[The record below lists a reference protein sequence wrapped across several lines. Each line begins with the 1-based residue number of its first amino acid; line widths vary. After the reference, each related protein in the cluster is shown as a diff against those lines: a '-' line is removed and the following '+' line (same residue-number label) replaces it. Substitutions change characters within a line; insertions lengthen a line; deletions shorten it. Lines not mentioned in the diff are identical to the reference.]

1 MKINVCDNTIA
12 AAVCVTHWAMLLRV
26 ISDRQRHLRWYCL
39 HFSHWRGRRLSWGV
53 GRRDLTQQ
61 AGENLILCPRWIKT
75 SKYIIHG
82 ATRPSGIVFFM
93 RRLLRDVS
101 FPFQNE
107 QVHSADPHFAKA
119 TPWPSA
125 PFYVFLNVSFIKFV
139 IGLCVA
145 VLAELLLEAC
155 SRCSALWR
163 RTIPL
168 QILIAQKVL
177 FLFCV
182 IVT

>member
-1 MKINVCDNTIA
+1 MG
-12 AAVCVTHWAMLLRV
+12 LRV

-53 GRRDLTQQ
+53 GRRDLTQRV
-61 AGENLILCPRWIKT
+61 GENLILCPRWIKT
-75 SKYIIHG
+75 SKYIIHRVK
-82 ATRPSGIVFFM
+82 RPWRIVCIFM

-119 TPWPSA
+119 TPWPWA
-125 PFYVFLNVSFIKFV
+125 PFYVFLKRISHQICSNAMCRGSSWTV
-139 IGLCVA
+139 IIYIVA
-145 VLAELLLEAC
+145 VRHC
-155 SRCSALWR
+155 DGGRSHHKYSSHKS
-163 RTIPL
+163 I
-168 QILIAQKVL
+168 V
-177 FLFCV
+177 LFCV

>member
-1 MKINVCDNTIA
+1 MTHCKEYFFNIINVSDNTIA
-12 AAVCVTHWAMLLRV
+12 TVCDMHWAMLLRV

-53 GRRDLTQQ
+53 GRRDLTQR

-75 SKYIIHG
+75 SKYIIH
-82 ATRPSGIVFFM
+82 RLKKPSRIVLFM

-125 PFYVFLNVSFIKFV
+125 PFYVFFKCIFHQICNEAM
-139 IGLCVA
+139 CVGSSWA
-145 VLAELLLEAC
+145 VFKHAVVVWHC
-155 SRCSALWR
+155 DGGRFHR
-163 RTIPL
+163 
-168 QILIAQKVL
+168 KY
-177 FLFCV
+177 
-182 IVT
+182 